1 MKSPS
6 RWSFQTRL
14 TVALVGFQLLVSLAV
29 LPWYFWTTLESV
41 NSLPSRSLAPP
52 TQALWNAARELDGQV
67 ADLQRAPGW
76 KTLTGALEI
85 LRREEQANRSLQVD
99 AQVDSL
105 RALLGLALVQ
115 LAGLV
120 ALGLVAA
127 RGLSRQVRQ
136 LHAGVARLASGDRS
150 SRLSPLEGLE
160 FRELGQEFNRLLDS
174 LALQERKL
182 TELAKMQGWQ
192 ETARFLS
199 HQIKNPLASMGLA
212 ARNLETLGVLS
223 SPLAK
228 QNAEILS
235 LEAEKLLLLVNRL
248 RELTGFGELTL
259 QTVDVAGLAEVVAE
273 GLSLAGLKLTWHG
286 PRPWYVVGDRLLLE
300 QVFRNLCVN
309 SSEAAGGPV
318 EVTVRC
324 EAAVLWFEDSVT
336 GADPLLPTRL
346 FQPPFTTK
354 PTGTGLGLS
363 FCRRI
368 LQLHGGDLTAD
379 LNDRGG
385 LRLKLMFL
393 EGPDVAHSGR

>member
-1 MKSPS
+1 MKLPS

-14 TVALVGFQLLVSLAV
+14 TLALVALQLVVSLAV
-29 LPWYFWTTLESV
+29 LPWYFWTTLASV
-41 NSLPSRSLAPP
+41 NSLQSHSLASP
-52 TQALWNAARELDGQV
+52 TEALWNAARGLDGQV
-67 ADLQRAPGW
+67 ADLQQAPGQ
-76 KTLTGALEI
+76 
-85 LRREEQANRSLQVD
+85 EQANRSLQVD

-105 RALLGLALVQ
+105 RALLGLALAQ
-115 LAGLV
+115 LLGLLV
-120 ALGLVAA
+120 LGLVAA

-136 LHAGVARLASGDRS
+136 LHAGVTRLASGDRS
-150 SRLSPLEGLE
+150 SRLSPLKGLE

-212 ARNLETLGVLS
+212 ARNLEALGVLAT
-223 SPLAK
+223 PLAK

-235 LEAEKLLLLVNRL
+235 HEADKLLLLVNRL
-248 RELTGFGELTL
+248 RELTGFGELNL
-259 QTVDVAGLAEVVAE
+259 QTVDVAGLVEGVVG
-273 GLSLAGLKLTWHG
+273 GLSLGGLKLTWQG
-286 PRPWYVVGDRLLLE
+286 PRPWCVTGDRLLLE

-318 EVTVRC
+318 EVKLRC
-324 EAAVLWFEDSVT
+324 EGVILWFEDSVT

-354 PTGTGLGLS
+354 ATGTGLGLS

-368 LQLHGGDLTAD
+368 LHLHGGELTAD

-385 LRLKLMFL
+385 LRLKLTFS
-393 EGPDVAHSGR
+393 EGPDAAHSGR